1 MTNSFNVNTIQS
13 YIDHKRVF
21 YCTTAAGPKSPAF
34 RLSSR
39 VYSVSAFAPPNL
51 LSHLSSFDAFDIS
64 RGIFAK
70 GDLTL
75 FFYGFVTLPLPPTTS
90 VPSFFHLTGPSP
102 PPLFSGIGIFSRE
115 LLGSFILTSVYSV
128 HLTSFIKASFIRSF
142 IRSYNYTFVH
152 LFIFRA
158 LCLRVSSYSF
168 G

>member
-1 MTNSFNVNTIQS
+1 MYIFYIISFHFFFYHRLLSSFIHLSSDTRQMTNSFNVNTIQS

-75 FFYGFVTLPLPPTTS
+75 FLYRFVTLPLPP
-90 VPSFFHLTGPSP
+90 
-102 PPLFSGIGIFSRE
+102 PPLPST
-115 LLGSFILTSVYSV
+115 LLSIS
-128 HLTSFIKASFIRSF
+128 
-142 IRSYNYTFVH
+142 
-152 LFIFRA
+152 
-158 LCLRVSSYSF
+158 
-168 G
+168 